1 MIDPPAQAL
10 PMIVVTGLPRSGTSM
25 MMRMLEAGGVPVIL
39 DGVRRAD
46 LDNPNGYY
54 EYEPVKRLKQESS
67 WVAGA
72 SGKAVKM
79 VYLLLHDLPPS
90 LTYNVIFMRRVLQ
103 EIVASQDEMLR
114 RSGTQVSPDESR
126 RLIGL
131 FRDEL
136 RAFEAWLAT
145 TQNFRVLYVDYNQTI
160 DKPQETS
167 AQIKGFLG
175 ADLDEGRMQSVVT
188 PALYRQRRTVI
199 QPLTAKT

>member
-1 MIDPPAQAL
+1 MMDSPTAQAA
-10 PMIVVTGLPRSGTSM
+10 PIVVVTGLPRSGTSM
-25 MMRMLEAGGVPVIL
+25 MMRMLEAGGVPLLV
-39 DGVRRAD
+39 DGVRKAD

-54 EYEPVKRLKQESS
+54 EYEPVKLLKQNSS

-79 VYLLLHDLPPS
+79 VYLLVHDLPPS
-90 LTYNVIFMRRVLQ
+90 LPYNVIFMRRVVE

-126 RLIGL
+126 QLIGL

-145 TQNFRVLYVDYNQTI
+145 TRNFRVLYVDYNQTI
-160 DKPQETS
+160 DNPQETS
-167 AQIKGFLG
+167 ARIKWFLG
-175 ADLDEGRMQSVVT
+175 AELDERRMQSVVT
-188 PALYRQRRTVI
+188 RELYRQRRLGVERRVG
-199 QPLTAKT
+199 